1 MTTTDAQ
8 TLAEQCADAMYSRD
22 RASQTAGMQIE
33 AVAPGYARVS
43 MTLLPQMV
51 NGHHIAHGG
60 AIFALADS
68 SFAFACNSRNVPSVA
83 QHCSITY
90 ISPGQEGEKLVAECK
105 ELNLAGR
112 FGIYDVTITG
122 GDGRVVA
129 IFRGHSAAVRGNVIG
144 GNVIDGK
151 ESS

>member
-8 TLAEQCADAMYSRD
+8 TLAEQCAQAMYARD
-22 RASQTAGMQIE
+22 RASQTAGMTIE

-68 SFAFACNSRNVPSVA
+68 SFAFACNSRNVASVA

-90 ISPGQEGEKLVAECK
+90 ISEGREGEKLVAECK
-105 ELNLAGR
+105 EGNLAGR

-122 GDGRVVA
+122 GDERVVA
-129 IFRGHSAAVRGNVIG
+129 IFRGHSAAVRGNVI
-144 GNVIDGK
+144 DGK
-151 ESS
+151 EPS

>member
-1 MTTTDAQ
+1 MTTTEAQ
-8 TLAEQCADAMYSRD
+8 TLAERCAQAMYARD
-22 RASQTAGMQIE
+22 RASQTAGMAID

-68 SFAFACNSRNVPSVA
+68 SFAFACNSRNVASVA

-90 ISPGQEGEKLVAECK
+90 VSPGREGEKLVAECR
-105 ELNLAGR
+105 EMNLTGR
-112 FGIYDVTITG
+112 FGVYDVTITG
-122 GDGRVVA
+122 GDGRVIA
-129 IFRGHSAAVRGNVIG
+129 MFRGHSASVRGNVI
-144 GNVIDGK
+144 DGR
-151 ESS
+151 EPS

>member
-1 MTTTDAQ
+1 MTTTDGQ
-8 TLAEQCADAMYSRD
+8 MLAEQCAQAMYARD
-22 RASQTAGMQIE
+22 RASQTAGMRIE
-33 AVAPGYARVS
+33 AVAPGHARVS
-43 MTLLPQMV
+43 MTVLPQMV

-68 SFAFACNSRNVPSVA
+68 AFAFACNSRNIASVA

-90 ISPGQEGEKLVAECK
+90 VSPGREGERLVAECK
-105 ELNLAGR
+105 ETNLAGR

-122 GDGRVVA
+122 ADGRVVA
-129 IFRGHSAAVRGNVIG
+129 IFRGHSAAVRGSA
-144 GNVIDGK
+144 IDGK

>member
-112 FGIYDVTITG
+112 FGIYDVAITG